1 MAVTDLAHGAI
12 GNGSVL
18 ALVGPD
24 TGIDWLCL
32 PRFDSPSVF
41 ARLLDEAHGGT
52 FRFDA
57 GARGDDGHGLPGQH
71 QHRAHGH
78 RDRRRRLRGA
88 RLRAAHPGRPRRERA
103 DRAATASSGRCT
115 ARPRLRV
122 VFDPRPDYAR
132 APVSLAAI
140 AEGLE
145 VRGGPQPLFLHSNL
159 AATTIAE
166 GRSFRVDRAY
176 YFALERRAV
185 RPTCTTRPRS
195 SARSS

>member
-41 ARLLDEAHGGT
+41 ARLLDEARGGT

-57 GARGDDGHGLPGQH
+57 GPGATMAMAYLANTNVVRTVIETGEGGCELLDFAPRIPAGLGVNAPTELYRLVRPLHGK
-71 QHRAHGH
+71 
-78 RDRRRRLRGA
+78 
-88 RLRAAHPGRPRRERA
+88 
-103 DRAATASSGRCT
+103 
-115 ARPRLRV
+115 PRLRV

-132 APVSLAAI
+132 SPVSLAAI

-166 GRSFRVDRAY
+166 GRPFRVDR
-176 YFALERRAV
+176 
-185 RPTCTTRPRS
+185 PTS
-195 SARSS
+195 SP